1 MPKIEVDYSRTI
13 IYKICCKDTT
23 IEEIYV
29 GHTTNFTQRK
39 NQHKGLCNNLDSNYS
54 NPYVYQFIR
63 NKGGWENW
71 SMIQIEEHNCKNK
84 REATIRERYWIETL
98 KANLNCVNPFATK
111 EEKDKQKQNWYE
123 ENKEEILQ
131 KSKDNYEENK
141 EDKLV
146 YQKKYAE
153 ENKEAFQKYQDDYRE
168 KNKEKLAEQKK
179 AYREQHKEEAAKA
192 NKEWR
197 EANKAKIQEK
207 NKQII
212 HCECG
217 NEFTFGNKNR
227 HLLSKVHI
235 DYQNLL
241 CGIVKEEEPKMSEE
255 EKSEISKQKQKEYK
269 EKNSEKIKKFKKE
282 YIKTHK
288 EEIKEQNKKY
298 YEEHKEQIKQKTKE
312 YAEKNKEKVKEYTNE
327 WYQKNKER
335 ILEKMKEE
343 FTCEC
348 GSVIKC
354 CGKAEHNRSTKH
366 TNFMSSLQI

>member
-1 MPKIEVDYSRTI
+1 MNYTMRGFWGSNWNVDEDGLRDEVIRH
-13 IYKICCKDTT
+13 
-23 IEEIYV
+23 V
-29 GHTTNFTQRK
+29 RK
-39 NQHKGLCNNLDSNYS
+39 RMDDMGL
-54 NPYVYQFIR
+54 
-63 NKGGWENW
+63 GE
-71 SMIQIEEHNCKNK
+71 
-84 REATIRERYWIETL
+84 
-98 KANLNCVNPFATK
+98 
-111 EEKDKQKQNWYE
+111 
-123 ENKEEILQ
+123 
-131 KSKDNYEENK
+131 
-141 EDKLV
+141 
-146 YQKKYAE
+146 
-153 ENKEAFQKYQDDYRE
+153 
-168 KNKEKLAEQKK
+168 
-179 AYREQHKEEAAKA
+179 
-192 NKEWR
+192 
-197 EANKAKIQEK
+197 
-207 NKQII
+207 
-212 HCECG
+212 
-217 NEFTFGNKNR
+217 
-227 HLLSKVHI
+227 VHI

-241 CGIVKEEEPKMSEE
+241 CGIVKEEEPKMSQE

-282 YIKTHK
+282 YIETHK

>member
-1 MPKIEVDYSRTI
+1 MPKNQIDYSQVC
-13 IYKICCKDTT
+13 IYKICCKD
-23 IEEIYV
+23 ISINDIYV
-29 GHTTNFTQRK
+29 GHTTNFEQRK
-39 NQHKGLCNNLDSNYS
+39 NSHKRNCETLNKNIRLYN
-54 NPYVYQFIR
+54 FIR
-63 NKGGWENW
+63 ENGNWDNW
-71 SMIQIEEHNCKNK
+71 SMIQIETCNCNNK
-84 REATIRERYWIETL
+84 RESEMKERYWIETL
-98 KANLNCVNPFATK
+98 NAKLNCNMPITTK
-111 EEKDKQKQNWYE
+111 EEKDKQKQDWYE

-131 KSKDNYEENK
+131 KSKNNYQENK

-146 YQKKYAE
+146 YQKQYAE
-153 ENKEAFQKYQDDYRE
+153 ENKEQIKNYQDDYRE

-227 HLLSKVHI
+227 HLLSKVHV

-241 CGIVKEEEPKMSEE
+241 CGIVKEEEEEPKISQE
-255 EKSEISKQKQKEYK
+255 EKTEISKQKQKEYR
-269 EKNSEKIKKFKKE
+269 EKNAEKIKKFKKE
-282 YIKTHK
+282 YIETHK
-288 EEIKEQNKKY
+288 EKIKEQTHKY
-298 YEEHKEQIKQKTKE
+298 YEEHKEEIKQNAKE
-312 YAEKNKEKVKEYTNE
+312 YVEKNKEKVKESRNE
-327 WYQKNKER
+327 WYQKNKEK
-335 ILEKMKEE
+335 ILEKRKEE

-354 CGKAEHNRSTKH
+354 GGKAEHNRSAKH
-366 TNFMSSLQI
+366 TTFIASLQI